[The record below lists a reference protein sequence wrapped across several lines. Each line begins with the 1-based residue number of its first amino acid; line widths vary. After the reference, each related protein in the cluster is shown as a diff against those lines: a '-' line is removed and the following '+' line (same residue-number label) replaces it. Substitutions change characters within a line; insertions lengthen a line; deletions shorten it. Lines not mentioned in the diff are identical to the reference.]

1 MSTIVTRS
9 VKGYPLTWDEMDDN
23 LLNLKYG
30 SYTSV
35 KDTAYGAVGDGITD
49 DTAAIQA
56 AITANPGQVIY
67 LPAGTYLVSSTIT
80 VSTSG
85 TKLVGDGQGSTK
97 ITRSGDFTDTFV
109 FTGNDGTGAVITD
122 VGISGLT
129 IRSTGLMTSGSHIK
143 MNGIAR
149 AVVSN
154 IYLEQGFIGFDFK
167 GVTALFVSNVYL
179 VFTSLFGGTATG
191 RRYMLFGNAA
201 ATYGHPSCGDVFVN
215 NFNLRGNTSGQV
227 TELGLEI
234 VSGDGIWFS
243 NGHVGNSTYANIRIN
258 ANTTHMLNLIFF
270 DNVMS
275 DEGTVYSLRIE
286 GNSPT
291 VYSTIQFSNCLFKSG
306 GSPAYCQYGIFF
318 VAATTVER
326 VLFSNCIVTEF
337 AYSGVT
343 VASTDARFIKF
354 DNCDVFWNGR
364 QAADDSPGYNLL
376 AGTRNISI
384 IGGSSGG
391 WGYLDVAPTQS
402 YGIQLSTGHSYIQI
416 RDMDLTENVLG
427 SINGTNAETQ
437 TSNNRVQDSINVAS
451 AATLI
456 PINGHDLVFVT
467 GTTGITNIAPSWL
480 GRKITLSFAGNL
492 TISDG
497 GNLKMA
503 GDFTSSAYS
512 SISFVYDGAEWIE
525 TGRSIN

>member
-9 VKGYPLTWDEMDDN
+9 VKGSPLTWDEMDDN

-35 KDTAYGAVGDGITD
+35 KDSAYGAVGNGTTD
-49 DTAAIQA
+49 DTTAIQA
-56 AITANPGQVIY
+56 CINANPGALIH
-67 LPAGTYLVSSTIT
+67 LPAGTYLVSSTIY

-143 MNGIAR
+143 MSGIAR
-149 AVVSN
+149 ATVSD
-154 IYLEQGFIGFDFK
+154 IYLEQGFIGFNFK

-179 VFTSLFGGTATG
+179 VFTNLFGGTDSG
-191 RRYMLFGNAA
+191 RRFMLFGNASE
-201 ATYGHPSCGDVFVN
+201 TYGHPSCGDVFVN
-215 NFNLRGNTSGQV
+215 NFNLRGNVSGQV
-227 TELGLEI
+227 TEIGLEI
-234 VSGDGIWFS
+234 ISGDGIWFS
-243 NGHVGNSTYANIRIN
+243 NGHIGNSTYANININ
-258 ANTTHMLNLIFF
+258 ANTTHMLNMLFF

-275 DEGTVYSLRIE
+275 DEGVTYSLRIE
-286 GNSPT
+286 GSGPT
-291 VYSTIQFSNCLFKSG
+291 VYSKIQFTNCQFKSG
-306 GSPAYCQYGIFF
+306 GNPAYCQYGIFF
-318 VAATTVER
+318 VAATTVQR

-337 AYSGVT
+337 GYTGVT
-343 VASTDARFIKF
+343 VASTTARYLKF
-354 DNCDVFWNGR
+354 SDCDVYWNGR
-364 QAADDSPGYNLL
+364 TVGDDSPGYNLL
-376 AGTRNISI
+376 SGARNISI

-437 TSNNRVQDSINVAS
+437 TSNNRVQDSLNVDS
-451 AATLI
+451 AATLV
-456 PINGHDLVFVT
+456 PINGHDVIFVT
-467 GTTGITNIAPSWL
+467 GTTGITNISPSWL

-492 TISDG
+492 TIYDG

-503 GDFTSSAYS
+503 GNFTSSAYS

-525 TGRSIN
+525 TGRSTN